1 MDCTTRN
8 RRLNHRTG
16 HNGTGRI
23 VRRRRIG
30 LALAAIAATTGVAC
44 GESPLVPEA
53 KPVYDLLYEAFIS
66 SALLR
71 QSIDGGEPTA
81 PIAGV
86 AVGIDP
92 TASHDGRY
100 IAYGAPDSS
109 HFNLVLTVYDRAT
122 RVSTP
127 IGTGNDVDE
136 QPAFSNDGS
145 RIAYASTVDAYRDI
159 YVVNR
164 DGTGRKKL
172 TTDPQSTVVFDFRPV
187 WSPDGT
193 QIAWSSNEHGQMNV
207 WVMNADGS
215 NKHRLTAT
223 PDVFED
229 DPAWSPDGRRIVY
242 FEVRSEAGAVT
253 TNLVSAN
260 VDGTDRK
267 VFVTPNGGSSRHP
280 VWSPD
285 GALIAFTFLPSN
297 NTRPQIYT
305 MKADGTDL
313 KLRTFDGLNRGAQH
327 AAFIRR

>member
-1 MDCTTRN
+1 VGDNRAGRMV
-8 RRLNHRTG
+8 RRLRTG
-16 HNGTGRI
+16 
-23 VRRRRIG
+23 V
-30 LALAAIAATTGVAC
+30 AFAAIAASTVVAC
-44 GESPLVPEA
+44 GEAPLVPEP

-66 SALLR
+66 SWMLR

-81 PIAGV
+81 PVPGV
-86 AVGIDP
+86 TIGIDP
-92 TASHDGRY
+92 TASADGRF
-100 IAYGAPDSS
+100 IAYGAPDTAQFS
-109 HFNLVLTVYDRAT
+109 LVLTVYDRRT
-122 RVSTP
+122 NVSVP

-145 RIAYASTVDAYRDI
+145 RIAYASTVDAHRDI

-172 TTDPQSTVVFDFRPV
+172 TTDPQSAVVFDYRPV

-223 PDVFED
+223 PGIFED
-229 DPAWSPDGRRIVY
+229 DPAWSPDGKRIVY
-242 FEVRSEAGAVT
+242 FEIRSEAGVVT
-253 TNLVSAN
+253 TNLVSVGVNGA
-260 VDGTDRK
+260 DRK
-267 VFVTPNGGSSRHP
+267 VYVTPGGGSSRHP

-297 NTRPQIYT
+297 NARPQIYT
-305 MKADGTDL
+305 MNADGSDL
-313 KLRTFDGLNRGAQH
+313 KLRTFDGLNRGALH